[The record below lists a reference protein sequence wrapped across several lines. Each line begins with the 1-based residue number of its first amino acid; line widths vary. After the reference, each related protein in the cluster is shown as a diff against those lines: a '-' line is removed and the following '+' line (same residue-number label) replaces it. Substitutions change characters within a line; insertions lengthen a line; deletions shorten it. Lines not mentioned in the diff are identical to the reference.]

1 MSKQQSE
8 HKFPEE
14 EIRFEDIVLEAAWAE
29 VENTF
34 RSADEAAPL
43 PGFTA
48 RFMDRLELERQRVE
62 KRQAM
67 ALIITNL
74 VIALGFI
81 ILISLQF
88 IPSISSQGLLSLWV
102 DMISRAVIYIKM
114 ISGLLGTFARTF
126 PRIVP
131 TSWVVSGFTLVGI
144 LVAVWI
150 SLARRHLRKQGV
162 RNVEK

>member
-1 MSKQQSE
+1 MNKQRSE
-8 HKFPEE
+8 HRTSDE
-14 EIRFEDIVLEAAWAE
+14 EIRFEDIMLEAAWTE
-29 VENTF
+29 VEKTF
-34 RSADEAAPL
+34 RSTGEAAPL

-62 KRQAM
+62 KRQAL

-102 DMISRAVIYIKM
+102 DLISRAVIYIKM
-114 ISGLLGTFARTF
+114 ISGLLGTFARTL

-131 TSWVVSGFTLVGI
+131 TSWIVSGFTLMGI
-144 LVAVWI
+144 VVAVWV